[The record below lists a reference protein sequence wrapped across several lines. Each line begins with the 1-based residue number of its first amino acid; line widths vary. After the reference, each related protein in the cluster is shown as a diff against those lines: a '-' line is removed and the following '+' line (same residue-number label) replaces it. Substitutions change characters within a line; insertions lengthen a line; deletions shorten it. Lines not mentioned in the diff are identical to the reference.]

1 MPTVATMLMLDRL
14 AQRRS
19 DEAFI
24 KSQIESPAARVLLFA
39 DLKPVVRSNADRTE
53 SKIAWFSPAELA
65 EFKLP
70 VADALFLGTDA
81 NSVPHFALAVT
92 EHRTRHV
99 PGAVEKLRPIVDLR
113 SLAMQGSMPPEELSL
128 CGMARA
134 LAQWHE
140 NARHC
145 GHCGGQTRVKDGG
158 WKRRCWAC
166 GLEWFPRVD
175 PVVIM
180 LITDGERCLL
190 AHEHRYG
197 DKMYSSLAGFIEPG
211 EDIAHAVRREV
222 FEETGIKVGEVTF
235 QDSQPWPFPHSL
247 MLGCIGRAETTELTV
262 DTTELADARWFT
274 RAEARQMLDRTHP
287 DGLHVPGKQAI
298 ANLLIRRF
306 VDGT

>member
-14 AQRRS
+14 AQKRS

-24 KSQIESPAARVLLFA
+24 KSQLDSPAARVLLFA

-70 VADALFLGTDA
+70 VTDALFLGSDA

-211 EDIAHAVRREV
+211 EDITHAVRREV

-262 DTTELADARWFT
+262 DTTELADARWFS

>member
-1 MPTVATMLMLDRL
+1 MLVLDRL
-14 AQRRS
+14 SQKRGE
-19 DEAFI
+19 EAFI
-24 KSQIESPAARVLLFA
+24 KAQLGSPGARILLLA
-39 DLKPVVRSNADRTE
+39 DLKPVVRSNADR
-53 SKIAWFSPAELA
+53 SMSRLAWFSPAELT

-70 VADALFLGTDA
+70 VAEAFFLGVDKA
-81 NSVPHFALAVT
+81 AVPHFALAVT

-99 PGAVEKLRPIVDLR
+99 PGAVENLRPIVDLR
-113 SLAMQGSMPPEELSL
+113 SLAMQGAMPPEELSL

-166 GLEWFPRVD
+166 GQEWFPRVD

-180 LITDGERCLL
+180 LITDGQRCLL

-197 DKMYSSLAGFIEPG
+197 DKMYSALAGFIEPG

-222 FEETGIKVGEVTF
+222 LEETGIKVGDVSYHA
-235 QDSQPWPFPHSL
+235 SQPWPFPHSL
-247 MLGCIGRAETTELTV
+247 MLGCVGKAETTDLV
-262 DTTELADARWFT
+262 IDTTELADARWFS

-287 DGLHVPGKQAI
+287 EGLHVPGKQAI
-298 ANLLIRRF
+298 ANVLITDF
-306 VDGT
+306 VDAT